1 MILADIPCEVR
12 QILIRLA
19 GDKKTA
25 IFKEIRTRFP
35 RWLPAP
41 GVVASQ
47 FVDEKRDP
55 ACRSLD
61 EAKPKERKHFG
72 NLIQH
77 KIAESVQ
84 WRETRMGPL
93 PVSFQVEHRGHRRC
107 PGAGVNTDRQ
117 INVHCRLV
125 YREEIGIVQS
135 VVAFDAA
142 KENTDGAVRLRALDF
157 LH

>member
-1 MILADIPCEVR
+1 MILSDMPYEVG
-12 QILIRLA
+12 QVFVRLA

-25 IFKEIRTRFP
+25 IGKKISARFP
-35 RWLPAP
+35 GRLPAL

-47 FVDEKRDP
+47 LVNEKRDA
-55 ACRSLD
+55 ACPSLD
-61 EAKPKERKHFG
+61 EAKPQPRKHFG

-93 PVSFQVEHRGHRRC
+93 PISFQVEHRCHRRR
-107 PGAGVNTDRQ
+107 PGAGVDTDRQ

-125 YREEIGIVQS
+125 HRKEIGIVQS
-135 VVAFDAA
+135 VVAFYTA
-142 KENTDGAVRLRALDF
+142 KENTDGAI
-157 LH
+157 